1 MKTTRINILQKIK
14 LAATKFY
21 FKNKPVDRNDW
32 IRFGV
37 LAISIPVFLYSAG
50 QLGYK
55 LFTYVYED
63 YLNSKVVELKPE
75 PEKNPFDDIKI
86 EEEDLVKGLPYKTVI
101 GKDSRLNEAGRLVEY
116 EGLWKRNNDLVGW
129 INMPGF
135 KKEINYPIL
144 YSGDNS
150 FYLLRDYDKH
160 DSRSGS
166 IFLDGSNIPYHV
178 DPLNIDRNYV
188 LYGHAM
194 YNMSM
199 FGQLTDYWN
208 NKDAW
213 TNKKTIYIDL
223 MNTRLEYEVVSTFLV
238 DPYYNYRQTKFADDV
253 EYKKYLDQ
261 IIAKSAH
268 DFGAKLDVKDKLIT
282 LSTCY
287 KTTRRTAIIGR
298 LVRQIIYIMGSNTN
312 IPSITPLV
320 LPTNVPHDLPLLTP
334 TPTPTP
340 VVSLT
345 PIVSPTGGP
354 GKTPTPGAT
363 PSGNPTPTV
372 TLAPGV
378 TATPTP
384 EVTTVPSDTP
394 TPAPTDEPVAT
405 PTDAPTDTPAP

>member
-14 LAATKFY
+14 LAAIKFY
-21 FKNKPVDRNDW
+21 FKNKPIDRNDW

-63 YLNSKVVELKPE
+63 YLNNKIIEQKPNHS
-75 PEKNPFDDIKI
+75 KNPFDNIQVDA
-86 EEEDLVKGLPYKTVI
+86 EEPSNGLPYKTI
-101 GKDSRLNEAGRLVEY
+101 FGKDSRLNEAGRLVEY
-116 EGLWKRNNDLVGW
+116 EGLWQRNNDLVGW

-135 KKEINYPIL
+135 KKDINYPIL

-150 FYLLRDYDKH
+150 FYLLRDFDKH

-178 DPLNIDRNYV
+178 DPLDIDRNYV

-238 DPYYNYRQTKFADDV
+238 DPYYNYRQTKFANDA
-253 EYKKYLDQ
+253 EYKKYLDL
-261 IIAKSAH
+261 ILAKSVH

-312 IPSITPLV
+312 IPSITPFV

-340 VVSLT
+340 GVSIT
-345 PIVSPTGGP
+345 PILSPTGGP
-354 GKTPTPGAT
+354 GTTPTLSPK
-363 PSGNPTPTV
+363 PSGGLTPGVSPTGAVTGTPTTEPTPTN
-372 TLAPGV
+372 AP
-378 TATPTP
+378 TDEPA
-384 EVTTVPSDTP
+384 PSDTP
-394 TPAPTDEPVAT
+394 TPEPPSPTEPL
-405 PTDAPTDTPAP
+405 PE

>member
-129 INMPGF
+129 LNMPGF
-135 KKEINYPIL
+135 KKDINYPIL

-150 FYLLRDYDKH
+150 YYLLRDYDKH

-166 IFLDGSNIPYHV
+166 LFLDGSNIPYHV
-178 DPLNIDRNYV
+178 DPLDIDRNYV
-188 LYGHAM
+188 IYGHAM

-213 TNKKTIYIDL
+213 ANKKTIFIDL

-238 DPYYNYRQTKFADDV
+238 DPNYNYRQTKFADDV

-261 IIAKSAH
+261 IIAKSVH

-287 KTTRRTAIIGR
+287 KSTRRTAIIGR
-298 LVRQIIYIMGSNTN
+298 LVRQIVYIMSSDNN
-312 IPSITPLV
+312 LPSIPPLV
-320 LPTNVPHDLPLLTP
+320 LPTNVPHDLPMFTP
-334 TPTPTP
+334 TPLPTSAVSITP
-340 VVSLT
+340 
-345 PIVSPTGGP
+345 GP
-354 GKTPTPGAT
+354 GKTPTPALSPK
-363 PSGNPTPTV
+363 PSVTVTTGPSPTGGITGTPTPT
-372 TLAPGV
+372 PEP
-378 TATPTP
+378 TATPTD
-384 EVTTVPSDTP
+384 VPVPTDTP
-394 TPAPTDEPVAT
+394 TPEPPT
-405 PTDAPTDTPAP
+405 PTEIAPE